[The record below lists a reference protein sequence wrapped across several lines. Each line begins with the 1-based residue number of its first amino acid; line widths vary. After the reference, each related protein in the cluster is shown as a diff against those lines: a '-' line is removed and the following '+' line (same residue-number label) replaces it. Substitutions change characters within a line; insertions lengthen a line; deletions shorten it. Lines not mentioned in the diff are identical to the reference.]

1 MAAKAAFDAMRYMD
15 DPGNGGSGQLSL
27 DGVVAAVVAA
37 APGTLAAHY
46 YIFGAALIAA
56 FVAVTLWCY
65 CGRLIM
71 AGIIGAVLFLS
82 GVGIGL
88 YSGVE
93 IGEHNQLN

>member
-1 MAAKAAFDAMRYMD
+1 MSFVLVALEA
-15 DPGNGGSGQLSL
+15 GLGSGQLSL
-27 DGVVAAVVAA
+27 DGVVAAVVA

-93 IGEHNQLN
+93 IGEHKQPN